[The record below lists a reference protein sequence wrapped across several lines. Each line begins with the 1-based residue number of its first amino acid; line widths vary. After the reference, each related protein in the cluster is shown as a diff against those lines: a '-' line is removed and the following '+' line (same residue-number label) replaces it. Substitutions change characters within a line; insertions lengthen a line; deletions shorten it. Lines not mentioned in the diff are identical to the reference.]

1 MASPL
6 YNNNTLAK
14 QERARKFS
22 GPGEGLTIKDLAQ
35 ANSGVPKRYDTAD
48 PPPKGSVDPL
58 AEAKAFLA
66 PYEAQDRA
74 ATNAELAH
82 KNVMAPEYTHSG
94 LRQATMSLGA
104 LGQGTSAASPLGY
117 LLGGLP
123 GKAMQAVGGA
133 LMVPEYMRRRIAPDV
148 NGGEQEAGVGEGAIL
163 AADLASTGYFGRGKA
178 AASEVSNGAA
188 NLRKIFGVH
197 QASEQPYRMY
207 SSVQPEVPSVRP
219 AADWL
224 DRTIGSGRGTGLT
237 QETLDRGAKAGLPTT
252 ENAWKSLGDLNRR
265 SEGYTNSSESV
276 KDFIE
281 GGKPRLADV
290 QRPYQAPEFSF
301 EGSGPELAD
310 LPTSSIDSSGWNT
323 ISGGPAAPVAP
334 FPTAALPKGGSTK
347 GRAEIIKARDS
358 MWDRSNFRPKG
369 K

>member
-1 MASPL
+1 MADWTGKRNGPD
-6 YNNNTLAK
+6 YTVDIP
-14 QERARKFS
+14 RKLS
-22 GPGEGLTIKDLAQ
+22 IADLAQ
-35 ANSGVPKRYDTAD
+35 ANSRVPSRGPVDSAD
-48 PPPKGSVDPL
+48 PGVGGDPV

-66 PYEAQDRA
+66 PYERQDRA
-74 ATNAELAH
+74 AQNAELAR
-82 KNVMAPEYTHSG
+82 KNVMAPEYTHSS
-94 LRQATMSLGA
+94 LRRL
-104 LGQGTSAASPLGY
+104 TSALDAMGSGVSTASLPGY
-117 LLGGLP
+117 LLGPEVGGP
-123 GKAMQAVGGA
+123 MSVIGGA
-133 LMVPEYMRRRIAPDV
+133 LKVPEYMRRRIAPDV
-148 NGGEQEAGVGEGAIL
+148 NAGEQEAGIMEGAGLGTDIAL
-163 AADLASTGYFGRGKA
+163 GGLLGRGKA

-188 NLRKIFGVH
+188 DLRKTFGVH

-207 SSVQPEVPSVRP
+207 GSVQPEVPGVRP

-265 SEGYTNSSESV
+265 PEGYTNSSESV

-281 GGKPRLADV
+281 GGKPRLVDI
-290 QRPYQAPEFSF
+290 QRPDPTFTF
-301 EGSGPELAD
+301 EGSGPQLAD
-310 LPTSSIDSSGWNT
+310 LPTSSIDSPGWNT